1 LRAILVAEPVLKIQN
16 LKTYFIDGETEVRAV
31 DGIDIELFA
40 GETLCV
46 VGESGCG
53 KSMTALSVMG
63 LVPGPAGKIVGG
75 QIFFEGRDISQLDEQ
90 GLAEIRGNKISM
102 IFQEPMTSLNP
113 LLTIGDQI
121 SEPLIRHKH
130 TPKREAG
137 LRAVEMLRQVGIPR
151 AEGIVR
157 EYPHQLSGGM
167 RQRGMIAMA
176 MICSP
181 KILIADEPTT
191 ALDVTIQMQILELMR
206 RMREEFGTSILF
218 ITHDLG
224 VVAELADQVIVM
236 YAGQVV
242 ENASADMLFEKPLH
256 PYTSA
261 LLASIPFMDVDKA
274 RLYSIPGVV
283 PDASKF
289 PSHCR
294 FAARCDR
301 AEEVCLQGMPELEEI
316 DKGHR
321 VRCYLANRGGAR

>member
-1 LRAILVAEPVLKIQN
+1 VTEPVLEIQN
-16 LKTYFIDGETEVRAV
+16 LKTYFIGRETQVRAV
-31 DGIDIELFA
+31 DGIDVELFP
-40 GETLCV
+40 GETLCM

-53 KSMTALSVMG
+53 KSVTALSVMG
-63 LVPGPAGKIVGG
+63 LVPRPAGKIVDGR
-75 QIFFEGRDISQLDEQ
+75 IIFEGHDITKLDES

-113 LLTIGDQI
+113 LLTIGDQV
-121 SEPLIRHKH
+121 SEPLIRHRNV
-130 TPKREAG
+130 PKRDAAF
-137 LRAVEMLRQVGIPR
+137 RAVEMLKQVGIPR
-151 AEGIVR
+151 AESIIR

-167 RQRGMIAMA
+167 RQRAMIAMA
-176 MICSP
+176 MICAP

-206 RMREEFGTSILF
+206 QMREEFGTAILF

-224 VVAELADQVIVM
+224 VVAELADQVMVI

-242 ENASADMLFEKPLH
+242 ETASADALFDRPLH
-256 PYTSA
+256 PYTAA
-261 LLASIPFMDVDKA
+261 LLASIPFMDVDKE

-289 PSHCR
+289 PGHCR

-301 AEEVCLQGMPELEEI
+301 AEELCLQGTPELKDIE
-316 DKGHR
+316 KGHR
-321 VRCYLANRGGAR
+321 VRCYLTHRGGV